1 MSDESLSNDDI
12 SAAPQDDLMEDLFLE
27 IENIDLFNANK
38 VAGLIKAKLENKQ
51 NRQRSMRIGVFFYFG
66 EKLFKTYV

>member
-1 MSDESLSNDDI
+1 MTDEKAEESCNGTGSNQPGQDASDNLID
-12 SAAPQDDLMEDLFLE
+12 DLFLE

-51 NRQRSMRIGVFFYFG
+51 NRQRSID
-66 EKLFKTYV
+66 T